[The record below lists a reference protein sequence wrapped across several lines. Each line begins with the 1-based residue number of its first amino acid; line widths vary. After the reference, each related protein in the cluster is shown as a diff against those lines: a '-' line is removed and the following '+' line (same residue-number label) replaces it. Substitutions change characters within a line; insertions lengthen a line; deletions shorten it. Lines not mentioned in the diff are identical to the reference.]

1 MQRVGDELS
10 DVFELQRGKFDLA
23 DLRPRAADRRKL
35 ARERMRGVDLAVAVG
50 ADQHQIAHVRL
61 GQDILDEV
69 KRCSVQPL

>member
-23 DLRPRAADRRKL
+23 DLRSGAADRRKL
-35 ARERMRGVDLAVAVG
+35 ARERMRGVDLVVAVG
-50 ADQHQIAHVRL
+50 ADQDQIAHVRL